1 MQRLLVVFLLLPGV
15 LSAEPAA
22 AFRASILHFTGDPS
36 SDPASAQFWPDG
48 ILLVQNGKVEAAGP
62 AAELLGKLPP
72 GTQLKSFPGRIILPG
87 FIDTHVHYP
96 QTDMVA
102 SYGEQLLEWLN
113 SYTFPEEQK
122 FARKEHAEDVAKFFL
137 EELLRNGT
145 TTALVFCTVHPGSV
159 DAFFA
164 RASKLNLRMIAGK
177 VLMDR
182 NAPAALLDT
191 PERSYAESKALIQR
205 WHGKGRALYAIT
217 PRFAPTSSA
226 AQLAMAGR
234 LKKEF
239 PDVWMHT
246 HLSENTKEVAWV
258 GELFPGSKGYLD
270 VYDQHALVGRRS
282 VFAHAL
288 HLREDEWTRLSS
300 AGASIAFCPTSNMFL
315 GSGLFD
321 LGRARRGSVRFGVGT
336 DIGAGTSF
344 SILRT
349 LGEAYKVAQLKS
361 EKLSAMQAFYLATL
375 GGARAL
381 DLDGM
386 IGSFNRG
393 KEADFVVLNL
403 ASTPLISRR
412 MAQAK
417 TLEEKLFVLMTL
429 GDDRSIDAAYSMG
442 RPVYTRAR

>member
-1 MQRLLVVFLLLPGV
+1 MQRLIVCLIFPAALF
-15 LSAEPAA
+15 AESPA
-22 AFRASILHFTGDPS
+22 AFRASILHFTGDPTGA
-36 SDPASAQFWPDG
+36 PAAVRHWPDG
-48 ILLVQNGKVEAAGP
+48 ILIVRNGKVEKAGP

-72 GTQLKSFPGRIILPG
+72 GTALKSFPGRLIVPG

-113 SYTFPEEQK
+113 TYTFPEETK
-122 FARKEHAEDVAKFFL
+122 FAQKEHAEGVAKFFL
-137 EELLRNGT
+137 AELLRNGT
-145 TTALVFCTVHPGSV
+145 TTALVFCTVHPESV

-164 RASKLNLRMIAGK
+164 RASQLNLRMIAGK

-191 PERSYAESKALIQR
+191 PERAYSESKTLIQR
-205 WHGKGRALYAIT
+205 WHGRGRALYAIT
-217 PRFAPTSSA
+217 PRFAPTSSN

-234 LKKEF
+234 LRKEF

-246 HLSENTKEVAWV
+246 HISENKKEVAWV
-258 GELFPGSKGYLD
+258 RELFPESKGYLD
-270 VYDQHALVGRRS
+270 VYDRYSLVGRRS
-282 VFAHAL
+282 VFAHAV
-288 HLREDEWTRLSS
+288 HLREDEWNRLAS
-300 AGASIAFCPTSNMFL
+300 ARASIAFCPTSNLFL

-321 LGRARRGSVRFGVGT
+321 MGRARRGNVPFGVGT

-349 LGEAYKVAQLKS
+349 LGEAYKVAQLNS

-381 DLDGM
+381 DLDRM
-386 IGSFNRG
+386 IGNFEPG

-403 ASTPLISRR
+403 ASTPLVERR
-412 MAQAK
+412 MSRTR

-429 GDDRSIDAAYSMG
+429 GDDRSVEATYSMG
-442 RPVYTRAR
+442 RSVYAR